1 MRTEQIIFEAKE
13 AGRMQARCDSDSES
27 RRPSI
32 AIDDNGMLIQ
42 RGFLAPVSR
51 SSSQNSLAPT
61 LTTSSASSSFN
72 ADFITPATSFESSA
86 PGYTRPTGSLYHAP
100 EFRRLRNES
109 ATSLL
114 LPVQHPPLEVAWKPR
129 PGMGE
134 RRQTWQSASKRV
146 SQSSPNSYRR
156 DEGRLGISQ
165 HEAILTAQKM
175 VERVSQ
181 STPSSYKDDNGLE
194 ICRKPTAFGAKRA
207 VPHVASSAASL
218 LSDSLVETKMK
229 QNAEAQRRSAPQALI
244 KRNGMCCDDF
254 SQRSAPGSST
264 GRVTAFG
271 GCEQQNSIVLENHQP
286 QLKQKEAGDAKHN
299 DAAIASD
306 SEDDFID
313 ESDVAIMRNR
323 NCYAER
329 RALNDARGRVPSDRF
344 WRS

>member
-1 MRTEQIIFEAKE
+1 MRTEQIIFEARE
-13 AGRMQARCDSDSES
+13 AGRMKARCDSDNES

-32 AIDDNGMLIQ
+32 TIDDNGMVIQ

-51 SSSQNSLAPT
+51 SSSQNSLART
-61 LTTSSASSSFN
+61 LTNSSASSSFN
-72 ADFITPATSFESSA
+72 AEFITPATSFESPG
-86 PGYTRPTGSLYHAP
+86 PGYSRPTGSLYHAP

-114 LPVQHPPLEVAWKPR
+114 LPVQHPPLEVVWKPR

-146 SQSSPNSYRR
+146 SQSSPNSYKGA
-156 DEGRLGISQ
+156 EGGLEMSQ

-175 VERVSQ
+175 VQRVSQ
-181 STPSSYKDDNGLE
+181 SIPSSYKDDNGLE
-194 ICRKPTAFGAKRA
+194 ISKNPTAFGAKRA
-207 VPHVASSAASL
+207 VPRVASPAASL
-218 LSDSLVETKMK
+218 LSDSLMETKMK
-229 QNAEAQRRSAPQALI
+229 QTAKAQRRSAPEALME
-244 KRNGMCCDDF
+244 RNGMCRDEV
-254 SQRSAPGSST
+254 SQRSVPGSIT
-264 GRVTAFG
+264 GRATAFG
-271 GCEQQNSIVLENHQP
+271 GREQQTSPVPKNDQP
-286 QLKQKEAGDAKHN
+286 QLKQKQAGDAEDE

-329 RALNDARGRVPSDRF
+329 RALNDARA
-344 WRS
+344 